1 MQNLLS
7 ELQEAMQGA
16 EQREKQQA
24 EQAELLRES
33 SIRNQGIVAALR
45 SVIARIADKIAE
57 ASTEGTPSQSA
68 GCDSCDKQEC
78 VCDGREQ
85 VS

>member
-57 ASTEGTPSQSA
+57 ASPEDTTPPSA

-78 VCDGREQ
+78 VCDGQESQ
-85 VS
+85 